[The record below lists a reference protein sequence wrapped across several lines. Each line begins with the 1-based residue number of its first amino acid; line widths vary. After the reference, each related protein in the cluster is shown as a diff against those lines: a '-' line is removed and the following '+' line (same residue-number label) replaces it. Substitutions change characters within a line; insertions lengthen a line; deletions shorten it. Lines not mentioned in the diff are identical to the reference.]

1 MYGSEVEKWLYSIGA
16 PELFD
21 YFLEDGFTTLDAVR
35 RMRQSD
41 IDAIVD
47 RKGFII
53 MLNEGIDRL
62 NYELSHAP
70 RAVSCIADS
79 YEQPESREAL
89 MNRYECGIPTG
100 GSLARTLARQTKSK
114 SRKLRGLSAMP
125 ESTAFRSYTD
135 RYVPNSAS
143 DAYERLLTS
152 RRAKSVAFSAAKE
165 ASLSAA
171 EAALV
176 ARQRRTLDRNQRA
189 QSGRFRNFLNN
200 NNNSNY
206 PKFFQLGFN

>member
-21 YFLEDGFTTLDAVR
+21 FFLEDGFTTLDAVR

-62 NYELSHAP
+62 NYELSHVSHSAP
-70 RAVSCIADS
+70 RAVSYIDS
-79 YEQPESREAL
+79 YEQPETREAL

-165 ASLSAA
+165 ASLTAA

-189 QSGRFRNFLNN
+189 QSGKSRNFPTTKPNH
-200 NNNSNY
+200 SNY
-206 PKFFQLGFN
+206 PRFN